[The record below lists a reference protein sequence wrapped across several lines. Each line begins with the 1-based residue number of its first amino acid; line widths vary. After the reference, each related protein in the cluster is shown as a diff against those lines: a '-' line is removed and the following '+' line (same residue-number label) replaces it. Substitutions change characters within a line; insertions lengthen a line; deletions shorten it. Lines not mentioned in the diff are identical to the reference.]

1 MRAEA
6 TKHDRPG
13 RKIPGCPATV
23 CAAVGTIWGESKLGG
38 RNIKKYLQP
47 RNTALREIVIRGKKR
62 GKPTHSFLGD
72 VSGAS
77 SVNTGVHY
85 SPTRTRTLG
94 CGCIGHPAFPA
105 PSGFKARDFWR
116 SSGAW
121 CRENANVCVGVFPS
135 SFVTLAPR
143 MTPFAMDCV
152 AGARNDV
159 VAVLRTASLRKPRG
173 LIGPA

>member
-1 MRAEA
+1 VRAEA

-94 CGCIGHPAFPA
+94 CGCIGHSAFPA
-105 PSGFKARDFWR
+105 PLLLEGERFPAKLGHVVPREREMYCWCR
-116 SSGAW
+116 SGAM
-121 CRENANVCVGVFPS
+121 RS
-135 SFVTLAPR
+135 
-143 MTPFAMDCV
+143 
-152 AGARNDV
+152 
-159 VAVLRTASLRKPRG
+159 
-173 LIGPA
+173 IGPGLSSVRVCCVPWNDRFQNRLARCP